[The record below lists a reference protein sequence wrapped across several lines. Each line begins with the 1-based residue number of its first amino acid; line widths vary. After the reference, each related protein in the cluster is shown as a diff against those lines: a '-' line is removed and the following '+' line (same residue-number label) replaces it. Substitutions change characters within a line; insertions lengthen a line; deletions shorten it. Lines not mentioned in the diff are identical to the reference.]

1 MNSEHLA
8 RTYYRKVNA
17 KDIDGLLALFTD
29 DAVFTLPD
37 GRRVEGTP
45 AIRAMYER
53 VFEAGGPQPQP
64 VTFIAAIHGVAVE
77 VEVHLADGSMRQM
90 ASFFQLSSD
99 DKFVSVG
106 VYTRTEG
113 RG

>member
-17 KDIDGLLALFTD
+17 KDIEGLLALFTD

-37 GRRVEGTP
+37 GRKVEGTP

-53 VFEAGGPQPQP
+53 VFELGGPQPQP
-64 VTFIAAIHGVAVE
+64 VNFVAAEYAVAAE
-77 VEVHLADGSMRQM
+77 IEVHLADDRVLSM
-90 ASFFQLSSD
+90 ASFFTARED
-99 DKFVSVG
+99 GKFTRVG
-106 VYTRTEG
+106 VYR

>member
-17 KDIDGLLALFTD
+17 KDIEGLLALFTD

-37 GRRVEGTP
+37 GRKVEGLP

-53 VFEAGGPQPQP
+53 VFAAGGPQPQP
-64 VTFIAAIHGVAVE
+64 TSFTAAIHAVAAE
-77 VEVHLADGSMRQM
+77 VEVHLPDGSVRQM
-90 ASFFQLSSD
+90 ASFFQLSSEE
-99 DKFVSVG
+99 KFVTVG
-106 VYTRTEG
+106 VYTRT
-113 RG
+113 